1 MAMLNA
7 GGYTKIAGVLKRLY
21 DDDEPHPD
29 TDDTLLD
36 EDTLDLV
43 TVKLADLFERDSQN
57 FDRQRFYNDAGMSIP
72 MEEDQNG
79 KRTG

>member
-7 GGYTKIAGVLKRLY
+7 SGYTKIAGVLREAPNSQMPGACVDGWKKGV
-21 DDDEPHPD
+21 EN
-29 TDDTLLD
+29 
-36 EDTLDLV
+36 V
-43 TVKLADLFERDSQN
+43 TVHLADLFERDSKN
-57 FDRQRFYNDAGMSIP
+57 FDRQRFYDTVGISIP